1 MLRQA
6 VCGAVPGEVMN
17 VGSDS
22 FTTADPF
29 WIKLIYS
36 SGERSDVGD

>member
-6 VCGAVPGEVMN
+6 VCGAAPGEVMN
-17 VGSDS
+17 VGTDS
-22 FTTADPF
+22 FTTANLF
-29 WIKLIYS
+29 WIKLIYG